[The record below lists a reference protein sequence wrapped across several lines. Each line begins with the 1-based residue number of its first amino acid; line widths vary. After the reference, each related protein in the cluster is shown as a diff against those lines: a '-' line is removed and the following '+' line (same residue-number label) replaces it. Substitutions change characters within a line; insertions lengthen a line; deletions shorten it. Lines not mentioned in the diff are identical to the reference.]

1 MFEESCRLGTTLK
14 NSSKSEPEPPGQKH
28 TSIAEEPNCKRCGA
42 EMLLATVLTSH
53 GRNLFRC
60 LVCDFYEVL
69 KT

>member
-1 MFEESCRLGTTLK
+1 M
-14 NSSKSEPEPPGQKH
+14 SEPEPPGQKH
-28 TSIAEEPNCKRCGA
+28 TSIAEELNCKRCGGQ
-42 EMLLATVLTSH
+42 MLLATVLTGH